1 MYTRYTKK
9 LLHVLVSA
17 VYVLCALPAHSATVA
32 QTPLFLGQGNVPGNL
47 ALVPSVEWPTVVSV
61 ANIASSYDEAV
72 ESVGYFDSNK
82 CYTYQ
87 YSATESDRHFYPV
100 SVSADY
106 TCPGDVWSGNF
117 LNWAATQTI
126 DPFRSAL
133 TGGYRVKD
141 TTTETWLEKARHS
154 GQGGTGIYP
163 NRVLSGGSTIVNN
176 ATPFSTSS
184 LTIQIQGRGN
194 EMRIVLPSG
203 HGFSNSTG
211 GTTNLIFADGDFS
224 TGWNNY
230 SSGAVARSSTQDWD
244 GSSFS
249 LKKIN
254 NNDPQGGYRD
264 IGSTQDYDNFIFEVW
279 IYRPTV
285 GTQSGQSDRLALSN
299 SSASGYGI
307 KIDSGTIA
315 IERRNSGSASGMVST
330 SWTRPT
336 DEWFRIVFE
345 SASGDKFKI
354 TAYNSSGTPLATVT
368 SGSDTNYSNFSR
380 IYVHGGHEYYV
391 DAMKLWTSSGATLAY
406 EPIST
411 DEYDATVRVKVC
423 DSNVGVETNCK
434 QYGSNWKP
442 EGLIQRYSDSIR
454 YSIFGYLNDH
464 NILRDGGVLR
474 AEQKFVGPTQLVPG
488 SGESANPN
496 KEWDE
501 TTGIF
506 EQDPDDALA
515 DATGTYYFGN
525 SSEIVNSGVIN
536 YLNKFGQLNSNNF
549 KSKDPVSELYYT
561 ALRYFKQQNNV
572 SEYYTKTPTHDSSPS
587 TATKRQWVDNFPVV
601 TTANWN
607 GSDPIQY
614 ACQKNVIL
622 GIGDV
627 YTHRDKNLPSASSTS
642 GTDEPTK
649 PSLVASD
656 TSVDVRIATQKIADL
671 EGFSINT
678 GASSWTG
685 RNNSAYMVGLAYDA
699 NTKDIRPNSGDYV
712 GDQTVQTYWVDVL
725 ENQTLEPIAENQYW
739 LIAKYGGFQVRE
751 HPSCSDPSYT
761 PTSTECDDQSLGDPY
776 TRTAAL
782 PEWWWY
788 TNTDMLDPNAGADI
802 KRADN
807 YYTAGEASK
816 MVEGLTQAFSD
827 IAESVRGSGTSLAT
841 SSPRLNDDSA
851 IYTALLDTTYWSG
864 DVIATSISS
873 AAVVSGVDL
882 WSAADILD
890 AIPEANLDSRKIY
903 TGTYAAKDSST
914 GITLNAGGVEFKWT
928 TLSAEQKESLR
939 QTPASGPLVI
949 ETIAQERL
957 SFLRGSRLLEITES
971 DISQP
976 FRRRGSRLG
985 DVVNSSPLYVEKRNY
1000 GYSQLSE
1007 TPFSSSIASA
1017 YTAYRSSSTYLNK
1030 PNTILVGAND
1040 GMLHLLDASTDSNGG
1055 RELFSYVPAGG
1066 FNNLYELV
1074 YPDYDHRYFV
1084 DGPSQVKDAW
1094 FDPSD
1099 VPTGVSSGWK
1109 TVAATTLGA
1118 GGQGVSLV
1126 DISDPENMDGSS
1138 VLWEFRHEDMGY
1150 LIQTPE
1156 ISAFPN
1162 GKFGVVVTSGFESSA
1177 SDAHIWI
1184 LNVADGSVIKDIVIP
1199 GAGGLGEAFVTD
1211 LDGNGIADRI
1221 YVGDTNGNLWRF
1233 DLDDSLPA
1241 NWDAPSHLLSGTD
1254 PLPFFVAKDASD
1266 VRQPITAPLQGDYD
1280 DYGRIVIMFGT
1291 GSYFLTGDNEV
1302 DSSSQ
1307 VQSLYGIHDEGAIV
1321 TGRSQL
1327 LQQEILNEQVVGDNL
1342 IRSTTNRV
1350 LESADKGWY
1359 MDLQWATSRSG
1370 PGPKGELVRSAPIIG
1385 LGLVLFQGYTPSDD
1399 PCSPGGTNLIMAL
1412 DGATGGRLQ
1421 FSPFDFNGDGLFD
1434 DQDNVTV
1441 TYVDDDGFTVTE
1453 SVIGSGGVIG
1463 LSYGGISN
1471 IGEDSMVVA
1480 NDGTTHILGTR
1491 QSYGGGGGGGDSA
1504 GENTDSQAVNS
1515 DIEEGRQ
1522 GWREVR

>member
-1 MYTRYTKK
+1 MYTRYTVK
-9 LLHVLVSA
+9 LLHVLFTA
-17 VYVLCALPAHSATVA
+17 VYVLCALPAHSTTVA

-61 ANIASSYDEAV
+61 ANIASSYDETV

-100 SVSADY
+100 SVSAGY

-163 NRVLSGGSTIVNN
+163 NRALAGGSTIVNN

-211 GTTNLIFADGDFS
+211 GTINLVFADGDFS
-224 TGWNNY
+224 SGWNNY

-244 GSSFS
+244 GSGFS

-254 NNDPQGGYRD
+254 NNDPHGGYKD
-264 IGSTQDYDNFIFEVW
+264 IGSTQDFDNFIYEVW

-307 KIDSGTIA
+307 KIDAGSIA

-345 SASGDKFKI
+345 SVSGDKFKI
-354 TAYNSSGTPLATVT
+354 TAYNSSGTQLATVT

-380 IYVHGGHEYYV
+380 IYVHGGHEYFV

-474 AEQKFVGPTQLVPG
+474 AEQKFVGPTQLIPG

-506 EQDPDDALA
+506 VQDPDDALA

-561 ALRYFKQQNNV
+561 ALRYFKQQNNI

-587 TATKRQWVDNFPVV
+587 TTTKRQWVDNFPVV
-601 TTANWN
+601 TSANWN

-627 YTHRDKNLPSASSTS
+627 YTHRDKNLPSTSSTS

-671 EGFSINT
+671 EGFTINT

-739 LIAKYGGFQVRE
+739 LIAKYGGFQVRK
-751 HPSCSDPSYT
+751 HPSCTDPSYT
-761 PTSTECDDQSLGDPY
+761 PTGTECDDQSLGDPY
-776 TRTAAL
+776 ARTAAL

-788 TNTDMLDPNAGADI
+788 TNTDMLDPNAGPDI
-802 KRADN
+802 KRTDN
-807 YYTAGEASK
+807 YYTAGEAKK
-816 MVEGLTQAFSD
+816 MVEGLTQAFTD
-827 IAESVRGSGTSLAT
+827 ILESVRGSGTSLAT
-841 SSPRLNDDSA
+841 SSPRLNSNSA
-851 IYTALLDTTYWSG
+851 VYSALLDTTYWSG
-864 DVIATSISS
+864 DVVARSISS
-873 AAVVSGVDL
+873 GAVVSGTEL

-890 AIPEANLDSRKIY
+890 AIPEANLGNRKIY
-903 TGTYAAKDSST
+903 TSTYAAKNTTT
-914 GITLNAGGVEFKWT
+914 GVTLNTGGVEFKWT
-928 TLSAEQKESLR
+928 SLSAEQKESLR
-939 QTPASGPLVI
+939 KTPASGPLVI
-949 ETIAQERL
+949 ETIAEQRL
-957 SFLRGSRLLEITES
+957 DFLRGSRLLEISAS

-976 FRRRGSRLG
+976 FRRRDSRLG
-985 DVVNSSPLYVEKRNY
+985 DIVNSSPLYVDQVNY
-1000 GYSQLSE
+1000 GFTKLSDS
-1007 TPFSSSIASA
+1007 PFSSSIASA
-1017 YTAYRSSSTYLNK
+1017 YSAYRSTTGYLNK
-1030 PNTILVGAND
+1030 PDTILVGSND
-1040 GMLHLLDASTDSNGG
+1040 GMLHLIDATTGSDGG
-1055 RELFSYVPAGG
+1055 RILFSYVPSGV
-1066 FNNLYELV
+1066 FDELYQLV
-1074 YPDYDHRYFV
+1074 YSDYEHRFYV
-1084 DGPSQVKDAW
+1084 DGPSEILDAW

-1099 VPTGVSSGWK
+1099 VPTGVTSGWK
-1109 TVAATTLGA
+1109 TVAATTLGS
-1118 GGQGVSLV
+1118 GGQGVSLI
-1126 DISDPENMDGSS
+1126 DISDPENMDASS

-1150 LIQTPE
+1150 LIQKPSIT
-1156 ISAFPN
+1156 ALPN
-1162 GKFGVVVTSGFESSA
+1162 GKFGVVVTSGFSSGA
-1177 SDAHIWI
+1177 TDAHIWI
-1184 LNVADGSVIKDIVIP
+1184 LNVADGSIIKDFVVP
-1199 GAGGLGEAFVTD
+1199 NAGGLGEAFITD
-1211 LDGNGIADRI
+1211 LNRDGITERI

-1233 DLDDSLPA
+1233 DLDSALPA
-1241 NWDAPSHLLSGTD
+1241 NWDAPTHLLSGTD
-1254 PLPFFVAKDASD
+1254 PQPFFIAKDASN
-1266 VRQPITAPLQGDYD
+1266 VRQPITAPLTADYD
-1280 DYGRIVIMFGT
+1280 SKGRLIILFGT
-1291 GSYFLTGDNEV
+1291 GSYYLTGDNEV

-1307 VQSLYGIHDEGAIV
+1307 VQTMYGVLDQNAVV

-1327 LQQEILNEQVVGDNL
+1327 LKQEVLNEQTVSGNL
-1342 IRSTTNRV
+1342 IRATTNRV
-1350 LESADKGWY
+1350 LELNDKGWY
-1359 MDLQWATSRSG
+1359 MDLQWAVARSG
-1370 PGPKGELVRSAPIIG
+1370 PGPKGELVKEAPI
-1385 LGLVLFQGYTPSDD
+1385 LRVGLVLFQGFTPSDD
-1399 PCSPGGTNLIMAL
+1399 PCSPGGTNNIMAL
-1412 DGATGGRLQ
+1412 DPSTGGRLS
-1421 FSPFDFNGDGLFD
+1421 FNPFDIDGDGAFGD
-1434 DQDNVTV
+1434 GDMVTI
-1441 TYVDDDGFTVTE
+1441 TYEDDDGNIVTE
-1453 SVIGSGGVIG
+1453 DVVATGVVFD
-1463 LSYGGISN
+1463 SATGGIAN
-1471 IGEDSMVVA
+1471 IGEDSIVV
-1480 NDGTTHILGTR
+1480 TTSGETKVLGTDD
-1491 QSYGGGGGGGDSA
+1491 QSA
-1504 GENTDSQAVNS
+1504 GITVKGLQENID
-1515 DIEEGRQ
+1515 EGRQ

>member
-1 MYTRYTKK
+1 MYTRYTIK
-9 LLHVLVSA
+9 LLHVLFTA
-17 VYVLCALPAHSATVA
+17 VYVLCALPAHSTTVA

-61 ANIASSYDEAV
+61 ANIASSYDETV

-82 CYTYQ
+82 CYSYQ
-87 YSATESDRHFYPV
+87 YSATESDRHYYPV
-100 SVSADY
+100 STSADY

-211 GTTNLIFADGDFS
+211 GTTSLVFADGDFS

-254 NNDPQGGYRD
+254 NDDPHGGYRD
-264 IGSTQDYDNFIFEVW
+264 IGSTQDYDNFIFELW

-307 KIDSGTIA
+307 KIDAGTIA

-354 TAYNSSGTPLATVT
+354 TAYNSSGTQLATVT

-587 TATKRQWVDNFPVV
+587 TTTKRQWVDNFPVV
-601 TTANWN
+601 TSTNWN

-649 PSLVASD
+649 PSLVVSD
-656 TSVDVRIATQKIADL
+656 SSVDVRIATQKIADL
-671 EGFSINT
+671 EGFTINT

-699 NTKDIRPNSGDYV
+699 NTKDIRSGSGDYV

-739 LIAKYGGFQVRE
+739 LIAKYGGFQVRK
-751 HPSCSDPSYT
+751 HPSCTDPSYT

-776 TRTAAL
+776 ARTAAL

-788 TNTDMLDPNAGADI
+788 TNTDMLDPNSGPDI
-802 KRADN
+802 KRTDN
-807 YYTAGEASK
+807 YYTAGEAKK
-816 MVEGLTQAFSD
+816 MVEGLTQAFTD
-827 IAESVRGSGTSLAT
+827 ILESVRGSGTSLAT
-841 SSPRLNDDSA
+841 SSPRLNSNSA
-851 IYTALLDTTYWSG
+851 VYSALLDTTYWSG
-864 DVIATSISS
+864 DVVARSISS
-873 AAVVSGVDL
+873 GAVVSGTEL

-890 AIPEANLDSRKIY
+890 AIPEANLGNRKIY
-903 TGTYAAKDSST
+903 TSTYAAENTTT
-914 GITLNAGGVEFKWT
+914 GVTLNTGGVEFKWT
-928 TLSAEQKESLR
+928 SLSAEQKESLR
-939 QTPASGPLVI
+939 KTPASGLLVI
-949 ETIAQERL
+949 ETIAEQRL
-957 SFLRGSRLLEITES
+957 DFLRGSRLLEISAS

-976 FRRRGSRLG
+976 FRRRDSRLG
-985 DVVNSSPLYVEKRNY
+985 DIVNSSPLYVDQVNY
-1000 GYSQLSE
+1000 GFTKLSDS
-1007 TPFSSSIASA
+1007 PFSSSIASA
-1017 YTAYRSSSTYLNK
+1017 YSAYRSTTGYLNK
-1030 PNTILVGAND
+1030 PDTILVGSND
-1040 GMLHLLDASTDSNGG
+1040 GMLHLIDATTGSDGG
-1055 RELFSYVPAGG
+1055 RILFSYVPSGV
-1066 FNNLYELV
+1066 FDELYQLV
-1074 YPDYDHRYFV
+1074 YPDYEHRFYV
-1084 DGPSQVKDAW
+1084 DGPSEILDAW

-1099 VPTGVSSGWK
+1099 VPSGVTSGWK

-1118 GGQGVSLV
+1118 GGQGVSLI
-1126 DISDPENMDGSS
+1126 DISDPENMDASS

-1150 LIQTPE
+1150 LIQKPSIT
-1156 ISAFPN
+1156 ALPN
-1162 GKFGVVVTSGFESSA
+1162 GKFGVVVTSGFSSGVT
-1177 SDAHIWI
+1177 DAHIWI
-1184 LNVADGSVIKDIVIP
+1184 LNVADGSIIKDFVVP
-1199 GAGGLGEAFVTD
+1199 NAGGLGEAFVTD
-1211 LDGNGIADRI
+1211 LNRDGITDRV
-1221 YVGDTNGNLWRF
+1221 YVGDTNGNLWRL
-1233 DLDDSLPA
+1233 DLDGSLPA

-1254 PLPFFVAKDASD
+1254 PQPLFIAKDASN
-1266 VRQPITAPLQGDYD
+1266 VRQPITAPLTADYD
-1280 DYGRIVIMFGT
+1280 SKGRLIILFGS
-1291 GSYFLTGDNEV
+1291 GSYYLTGDNEV

-1307 VQSLYGIHDEGAIV
+1307 VQTMYGVLDQNAVV

-1327 LQQEILNEQVVGDNL
+1327 LKQEVLNEQTVSGNL
-1342 IRSTTNRV
+1342 IRTTTNRV
-1350 LESADKGWY
+1350 LELTDKGWY
-1359 MDLQWATSRSG
+1359 MDLQWAVARSG
-1370 PGPKGELVRSAPIIG
+1370 PGPKGELVKEAPI
-1385 LGLVLFQGYTPSDD
+1385 LRVGLVLFQGFTPSDD
-1399 PCSPGGTNLIMAL
+1399 PCSPGGTNNIMAL
-1412 DGATGGRLQ
+1412 DPSTGSRLS
-1421 FSPFDFNGDGLFD
+1421 FNPFDIDGDGAFGD
-1434 DQDNVTV
+1434 GDKVTV
-1441 TYVDDDGFTVTE
+1441 TYEDDDGNIVTE
-1453 SVIGSGGVIG
+1453 DVVATGVVFD
-1463 LSYGGISN
+1463 SATGGIAN
-1471 IGEDSMVVA
+1471 IGEDSIVV
-1480 NDGTTHILGTR
+1480 TTSGETKVLGTDD
-1491 QSYGGGGGGGDSA
+1491 QSA
-1504 GENTDSQAVNS
+1504 GITVKGLQENID
-1515 DIEEGRQ
+1515 EGRQ